1 MDNQMLTI
9 FVGVIALCM
18 IFITAVIILIGIQ
31 ALKTMQ
37 RFHEFIG
44 LAQSELSFL
53 STKAALT
60 LHELNELIVQL
71 KGETLTLSQKALAA
85 LHETHD
91 MIDYLHDQTK
101 SLALKASNGIAK
113 VTVGSLVIGALSQ
126 LLKKKSQ

>member
-18 IFITAVIILIGIQ
+18 ILITAVIVLIGIQ
-31 ALKTMQ
+31 AFKTMQ
-37 RFHEFIG
+37 RVREFIG
-44 LAQSELSFL
+44 HAQNELSFL

-60 LHELNELIVQL
+60 LHELNELIIQL
-71 KGETLTLSQKALAA
+71 KGETFTLSQKALAA
-85 LHETHD
+85 LHEAHE

-113 VTVGSLVIGALSQ
+113 VTMGSLLIGALSQ